1 MKIFVD
7 KQKKLREFITRRHA
21 KNVKG
26 SNSSGRKML
35 TDGNLD
41 LYKGMKSAP
50 KVKFVSRY
58 KNVNKIF
65 KTHKSK
71 EKTY

>member
-1 MKIFVD
+1 MD

-26 SNSSGRKML
+26 SYSSRRKML
-35 TDGNLD
+35 TDGNVD

-50 KVKFVSRY
+50 KGKFVSIRMSVKY
-58 KNVNKIF
+58 LKPTRVKRQEA
-65 KTHKSK
+65 SR
-71 EKTY
+71 

>member
-1 MKIFVD
+1 MKTFVD

-21 KNVKG
+21 RNVKG
-26 SNSSGRKML
+26 SYLGGRKML

-41 LYKGMKSAP
+41 LYKGMKSAS
-50 KVKFVSRY
+50 KGKFVSKC

-71 EKTY
+71 EKRC